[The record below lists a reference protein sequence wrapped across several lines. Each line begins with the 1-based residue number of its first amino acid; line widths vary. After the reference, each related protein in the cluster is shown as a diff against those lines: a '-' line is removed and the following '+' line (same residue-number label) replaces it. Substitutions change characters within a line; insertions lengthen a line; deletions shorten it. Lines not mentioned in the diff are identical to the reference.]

1 MSELIARLSED
12 AIELLSRLIQ
22 TPSFSREEAGT
33 AAILENFLAQ
43 HTIPAQRRGNNIWAT
58 SQQLDPQKPT
68 ILLNSHHDTV
78 KPGVAWTY
86 PPFGAVLEGD
96 KLTGLGSNDAGASAV
111 SLLAVFR
118 YFYDR
123 PTAFNLIC
131 AITAEEEIS
140 GANGIKS
147 ILSELGKIDFG
158 IVGEPTGMHAAVA
171 EKGLLVLDGVAHGR
185 TGHAAREE
193 GENALYKALDDIT
206 WLRGY
211 QFPKVSE
218 LLGPVKI
225 TVTQINAGTQH
236 NVVPDECRYVVD
248 IRTNECYSN
257 EEILATVRAHVQAEI
272 TPRSTH
278 LQSSGIALTHPLV
291 RQAVAMGKMTYG
303 SPTLSDQALM
313 RFDTLK
319 MGPGDSARSHAP
331 DEYILLSEIR
341 GAIMDYINLLTG
353 IEAQGFARLKEVP
366 RGLTS

>member
-1 MSELIARLSED
+1 MSELIEQLGDE
-12 AIELLSRLIQ
+12 AIALVIQLIQ

-33 AAILENFLAQ
+33 ADSIAQFLAQ
-43 HTIPAQRRGNNIWAT
+43 HGILAQRRGNNVWAMSRT
-58 SQQLDPQKPT
+58 WDAAKPT
-68 ILLNSHHDTV
+68 LLLNSHHDTV

-118 YFYDR
+118 YFYDK

-140 GANGIKS
+140 GANGVKS
-147 ILSELGKIDFG
+147 ILPELGKIDLG
-158 IVGEPTGMHAAVA
+158 IVGEPTGMNAAVA
-171 EKGLLVLDGVAHGR
+171 EKGLLVLDGVARGR
-185 TGHAAREE
+185 TGHAARNE
-193 GENALYKALDDIT
+193 GDNALYKALDDIN
-206 WLRGY
+206 WLRTY
-211 QFPKVSE
+211 QFPKLSE
-218 LLGPVKI
+218 MLGPVKM
-225 TVTQINAGTQH
+225 TVTQISAGTQH

-248 IRTNECYSN
+248 VRPTECYTN
-257 EEILATVRAHVQAEI
+257 EEILAIIRANVQAEI

-278 LQSSGIALTHPLV
+278 LQSSGLPLTHPLV
-291 RQAVAMGKMTYG
+291 QKAVAMGKATYG

-313 RFDTLK
+313 RFPTLK

-341 GAIMDYINLLTG
+341 AGIADYIELLTDF
-353 IEAQGFARLKEVP
+353 EL
-366 RGLTS
+366 

>member
-1 MSELIARLSED
+1 MSELIAQLTDD
-12 AIELLSRLIQ
+12 AIGLLTQLIQ

-33 AAILENFLAQ
+33 ADIIAAFLTQAG
-43 HTIPAQRRGNNIWAT
+43 IPTQRQGNNVWAT
-58 SQQLDPQKPT
+58 SRHFDPEKPT

-123 PTAFNLIC
+123 PMAFNLIC

-147 ILSELGKIDFG
+147 ILPVLGKIDLG
-158 IVGEPTGMHAAVA
+158 IVGEPTGMNAAIA
-171 EKGLLVLDGVAHGR
+171 EKGLLVLDGVARGR
-185 TGHAAREE
+185 TGHAARNE
-193 GENALYKALDDIT
+193 GENALYKALDDIQ
-206 WLRGY
+206 WLRTY
-211 QFPKVSE
+211 QFPEISE
-218 LLGPVKI
+218 MLGPVKM
-225 TVTQINAGTQH
+225 TVTQISAGTQH

-248 IRTNECYSN
+248 VRPTECYAN

-278 LQSSGIALTHPLV
+278 LQSSGISSAHPIV
-291 RQAVAMGKMTYG
+291 RKAVAMGKTTYG

-341 GAIMDYINLLTG
+341 AGIADYVELLTDF
-353 IEAQGFARLKEVP
+353 EF
-366 RGLTS
+366 

>member
-1 MSELIARLSED
+1 MSELIKQLADD
-12 AIELLSRLIQ
+12 AIELVIQLIQ

-33 AAILENFLAQ
+33 AAILEQFLAQ
-43 HTIPAQRRGNNIWAT
+43 HDIPAQRSGNNVWAT
-58 SQQLDPQKPT
+58 SRDPDPRKPT

-86 PPFGAVLEGD
+86 PPFGALVEGD

-118 YFYDR
+118 YFYDQ

-131 AITAEEEIS
+131 AITAEEEVS
-140 GANGIKS
+140 GANGVKS
-147 ILSELGKIDFG
+147 ILPELGKIDLG

-171 EKGLLVLDGVAHGR
+171 EKGLLVLDGVALGR
-185 TGHAAREE
+185 TGHAARDE
-193 GENALYKALDDIT
+193 GDNALYKALDDIN
-206 WLRGY
+206 WLRTY
-211 QFPKVSE
+211 QFPNVSKM
-218 LLGPVKI
+218 LGPVKM
-225 TVTQINAGTQH
+225 TVTQISAGTQH

-248 IRTNECYSN
+248 VRPTEAYTN
-257 EEILATVRAHVQAEI
+257 EEILEIICAHVQATI

-278 LQSSGIALTHPLV
+278 LQSSGLPIGHPIV
-291 RQAVAMGKMTYG
+291 QKAVAMGKTTYG

-313 RFDTLK
+313 RFPTLK

-341 GAIMDYINLLTG
+341 SGIADYIELLTD
-353 IEAQGFARLKEVP
+353 FNF
-366 RGLTS
+366 

>member
-1 MSELIARLSED
+1 MSEVIAQLSDD
-12 AIELLSRLIQ
+12 AIGLLSQLIQ
-22 TPSFSREEAGT
+22 TPSFSREEAAT
-33 AAILENFLAQ
+33 AAIIEEFLTR
-43 HTIPAQRRGNNIWAT
+43 HGIPPQRQGNNVWAV
-58 SQQLDPQKPT
+58 SRQFDARKPT

-131 AITAEEEIS
+131 AITAEEEVS
-140 GANGIKS
+140 GANGVKS
-147 ILSELGKIDFG
+147 ILPALGKIDLG

-171 EKGLLVLDGVAHGR
+171 EKGLLVLDGVARGR
-185 TGHAAREE
+185 TGHAARNE
-193 GENALYKALDDIT
+193 GDNALYKALDDIN
-206 WLRGY
+206 WLRTY
-211 QFPKVSE
+211 QFSNVSAM
-218 LLGPVKI
+218 LGPVKM
-225 TVTQINAGTQH
+225 TVTQISAGTQH

-248 IRTNECYSN
+248 VRPTECYSN
-257 EEILATVRAHVQAEI
+257 EEILATVRANVQADI

-278 LQSSGIALTHPLV
+278 LQSSGISLEHPLV
-291 RQAVAMGKMTYG
+291 RKAVAMGKTTYG

-313 RFDTLK
+313 RFTTLK

-341 GAIMDYINLLTG
+341 AGIADYIALLTDF
-353 IEAQGFARLKEVP
+353 EF
-366 RGLTS
+366 

>member
-1 MSELIARLSED
+1 MSELVARLSDD
-12 AIELLSRLIQ
+12 AVGLLIQLIQ

-33 AAILENFLAQ
+33 ADIIAAFLTRAG
-43 HTIPAQRRGNNIWAT
+43 IPIQRQGNNVWAV
-58 SQQLDPQKPT
+58 SKHVDPQKPT

-78 KPGVAWTY
+78 KPGAAWTY

-96 KLTGLGSNDAGASAV
+96 KLTGLGSNDAGAAAV

-118 YFYDR
+118 YFYDQV
-123 PTAFNLIC
+123 TAFNLIC

-140 GANGIKS
+140 GANGVKS
-147 ILSELGKIDFG
+147 ILPLLGKIDLG

-171 EKGLLVLDGVAHGR
+171 EKGLLVLDGLARGR
-185 TGHAAREE
+185 TGHAARNE

-206 WLRGY
+206 WLRSY
-211 QFPKVSE
+211 QFPKTSE
-218 LLGPVKI
+218 MLGPVKM
-225 TVTQINAGTQH
+225 TVTQINAGNQH

-248 IRTNECYSN
+248 VRPTECYSN

-278 LQSSGIALTHPLV
+278 LQSSGIALAHPLV
-291 RQAVAMGKMTYG
+291 RKALAMGKTAYG

-341 GAIMDYINLLTG
+341 AGIADYIELLTDF
-353 IEAQGFARLKEVP
+353 EF
-366 RGLTS
+366 

>member
-1 MSELIARLSED
+1 MLQQ
-12 AIELLSRLIQ
+12 LIQ
-22 TPSFSREEAGT
+22 TESFSREEAGT
-33 AAILENFLAQ
+33 ATILESFLTK
-43 HTIPAQRRGNNIWAT
+43 HGINYHRRGNNIWAVN
-58 SQQLDPQKPT
+58 QQFNSRKPT

-78 KPGVAWTY
+78 RPGAGWSY
-86 PPFGAVLEGD
+86 PPLGAILEDD
-96 KLTGLGSNDAGASAV
+96 KLIGLGSNDAGAAAV
-111 SLLAVFR
+111 SLLATFR

-123 PTAFNLIC
+123 PAAFNLIC

-147 ILSELGKIDFG
+147 ILPELSKIKLG
-158 IVGEPTGMHAAVA
+158 IVGEPTGMNVAVA
-171 EKGLLVLDGVAHGR
+171 EKGLLVLDGVARGR
-185 TGHAAREE
+185 TGHAARNE

-206 WLRGY
+206 WLRNY
-211 QFPKVSE
+211 HFPKVSP
-218 LLGPVKI
+218 LLGPVKL
-225 TVTQINAGTQH
+225 TVTQISAGTQH

-257 EEILATVRAHVQAEI
+257 EEILATVQANVQAEI

-278 LQSSGIALTHPLV
+278 LQSSGINLNHPIV
-291 RQAVAMGKMTYG
+291 RKAVTMGKDTYG

-341 GAIMDYINLLTG
+341 SGIIDYIELLTDF
-353 IEAQGFARLKEVP
+353 EF
-366 RGLTS
+366 

>member
-1 MSELIARLSED
+1 MSEIKALADD
-12 AIELLSRLIQ
+12 AIELLIHLIQ
-22 TPSFSREEAGT
+22 TQSFSREEAGT
-33 AAILENFLAQ
+33 AAIIEGFL
-43 HTIPAQRRGNNIWAT
+43 TQRGIATQRQGNNVWAV
-58 SQQLDPQKPT
+58 SQQFDPQKPT

-78 KPGVAWTY
+78 KPGPSWTY
-86 PPFGAVLEGD
+86 PPFAATLEGD

-111 SLLAVFR
+111 SLLATFW

-147 ILSELGKIDFG
+147 ILPALGKIDLG

-171 EKGLLVLDGVAHGR
+171 EKGLLVLDGLARGR
-185 TGHAAREE
+185 TGHAARNE
-193 GENALYKALDDIT
+193 GENALYKALDDIN
-206 WLRGY
+206 WLRTY
-211 QFPKVSE
+211 QFPKTSE
-218 LLGPVKI
+218 MLGPVKM
-225 TVTQINAGTQH
+225 TVTQISAGTQH

-248 IRTNECYSN
+248 VRPTECYTN
-257 EEILATVRAHVQAEI
+257 EEILAIIRAHVQAEI

-278 LQSSGIALTHPLV
+278 LQSSGISLAHPLV
-291 RQAVAMGKMTYG
+291 RKAVAMDKTTYG

-331 DEYILLSEIR
+331 DEYVLLSEIR
-341 GAIMDYINLLTG
+341 GGIADYIELLTD
-353 IEAQGFARLKEVP
+353 FKF
-366 RGLTS
+366 

>member
-1 MSELIARLSED
+1 MPELITQLSDD
-12 AIELLSRLIQ
+12 AIELLKQFIQ

-33 AAILENFLAQ
+33 ADILVNFLAQ
-43 HTIPAQRRGNNIWAT
+43 HGIPAQRQGNNVWAVSRT
-58 SQQLDPQKPT
+58 LDAQKPT

-78 KPGVAWTY
+78 KPGVAWMY

-111 SLLAVFR
+111 SLLAAFR
-118 YFYDR
+118 YFYER
-123 PTAFNLIC
+123 NTTFNLIC

-147 ILSELGKIDFG
+147 ILPELGKIDLG

-171 EKGLLVLDGVAHGR
+171 EKGLLVLDGVARGR
-185 TGHAAREE
+185 TGHAARDE
-193 GENALYKALDDIT
+193 GDNALYKALDDST

-211 QFPKVSE
+211 QFPQVSS
-218 LLGPVKI
+218 LLGPVKM
-225 TVTQINAGTQH
+225 TVTQISAGTQH

-278 LQSSGIALTHPLV
+278 LQSSGLSLEHPIV
-291 RQAVAMGKMTYG
+291 RQAVAMGKNTYG

-341 GAIMDYINLLTG
+341 GGIIDYIKLLTD
-353 IEAQGFARLKEVP
+353 FKL
-366 RGLTS
+366 

>member
-1 MSELIARLSED
+1 MSELISGLADD
-12 AIELLSRLIQ
+12 AIELLQQLIQ
-22 TPSFSREEAGT
+22 TSSFSREEADT
-33 AAILENFLAQ
+33 AAILERFLAQ
-43 HTIPAQRRGNNIWAT
+43 HGIPAERQNNNVWAVDRHF
-58 SQQLDPQKPT
+58 DPQKPT

-96 KLTGLGSNDAGASAV
+96 RLTGLGSNDAGASVV
-111 SLLAVFR
+111 SLLATFR

-123 PTAFNLIC
+123 PKAFNLIC

-147 ILSELGKIDFG
+147 ILPELWKIDLG
-158 IVGEPTGMHAAVA
+158 IVGEPTGMNAAVA
-171 EKGLLVLDGVAHGR
+171 EKGLLVLDGVARGR
-185 TGHAAREE
+185 TGHAARNE
-193 GENALYKALDDIT
+193 GDNALYKALDDIT
-206 WLRGY
+206 WLRSY
-211 QFPKVSE
+211 QFPQVSE
-218 LLGPVKI
+218 LLGPVKM
-225 TVTQINAGTQH
+225 TVTQISSGTQH

-248 IRTNECYSN
+248 VRPTECYSN
-257 EEILATVRAHVQAEI
+257 EEILAMVRAHVQAEI

-278 LQSSGIALTHPLV
+278 LQSSGLPLAHPILRKAL
-291 RQAVAMGKMTYG
+291 AMGKTTYG

-341 GAIMDYINLLTG
+341 AGIADYIELLTD
-353 IEAQGFARLKEVP
+353 FKF
-366 RGLTS
+366 

>member
-1 MSELIARLSED
+1 MSELIAQLSEE
-12 AIELLSRLIQ
+12 AIELLTQLIQ
-22 TPSFSREEAGT
+22 TQSFSREET
-33 AAILENFLAQ
+33 ATADILEAFLTQ
-43 HTIPAQRRGNNIWAT
+43 HTIPAQRQGHNVWAT
-58 SQQLDPQKPT
+58 SRHFDPAKPT

-78 KPGVAWTY
+78 RPGVAWSY
-86 PPFGAVLEGD
+86 PPFGAVREGD
-96 KLTGLGSNDAGASAV
+96 KLIGLGSNDAGASAV

-118 YFYDR
+118 YFYDQ

-147 ILSELGKIDFG
+147 ILPELGKIDLG
-158 IVGEPTGMHAAVA
+158 IVGEPTSMNAAIA

-185 TGHAAREE
+185 TGHAARNE
-193 GENALYKALDDIT
+193 GDNALYKALDDIN
-206 WLRGY
+206 WLRSY

-218 LLGPVKI
+218 LLGPVKM
-225 TVTQINAGTQH
+225 TVTQISAGTQH

-248 IRTNECYSN
+248 VRPTECYTN
-257 EEILATVRAHVQAEI
+257 EEILEIIRANVQAEI

-278 LQSSGIALTHPLV
+278 LQSSGISLNHPIV
-291 RQAVAMGKMTYG
+291 RKAVAMGKTTYG

-313 RFDTLK
+313 RFPTLK

-341 GAIMDYINLLTG
+341 GGIADYIGLLSD
-353 IEAQGFARLKEVP
+353 FKF
-366 RGLTS
+366 

>member
-1 MSELIARLSED
+1 MSELINKLGEE
-12 AIELLSRLIQ
+12 AIELLIQLIQ
-22 TPSFSREEAGT
+22 IPSFSREETGT
-33 AAILENFLAQ
+33 ADILARFLAE
-43 HTIPAQRRGNNIWAT
+43 HGIPAQRQGNNIWVT
-58 SQQLDPQKPT
+58 SRNFDPQKPT

-86 PPFGAVLEGD
+86 PPLGAVLEGD

-147 ILSELGKIDFG
+147 ILPELNKIDLG
-158 IVGEPTGMHAAVA
+158 IVGEPTGMNAAIA
-171 EKGLLVLDGVAHGR
+171 EKGLLVLDGVARGR
-185 TGHAAREE
+185 TGHAARNE
-193 GENALYKALDDIT
+193 GDNALYKALDDIA
-206 WLRGY
+206 WLRSY
-211 QFPKVSE
+211 QFPEVSP
-218 LLGPVKI
+218 LLGPVKM
-225 TVTQINAGTQH
+225 TVTQITAGTQH

-248 IRTNECYSN
+248 VRPTECYSN

-278 LQSSGIALTHPLV
+278 LQSSGIALTHPIV
-291 RQAVAMGKMTYG
+291 RKAVAMGKTTYG

-313 RFDTLK
+313 RFTTLK

-341 GAIMDYINLLTG
+341 SGIADYIELLTDF
-353 IEAQGFARLKEVP
+353 EF
-366 RGLTS
+366 